1 LSQRPLAYEGI
12 FAPKV
17 NLAPPPALDRE
28 PVAAQDG
35 LCQQAT
41 ALLTLAFLSL
51 KQVIAGDQAGA
62 QRGGRI
68 SPSRLARRGA
78 EGMVFVY
85 QIDL

>member
-1 LSQRPLAYEGI
+1 MAYEGI